1 MRLSRYQQ
9 VQAAAKAALH
19 IENAKRVRNGQHAV
33 TFVKVL
39 SGQAKRFHGTKFKLV
54 LQARS
59 VAGIQTFDV
68 DVWHRVQRT
77 ALGDIT
83 SNKFEMS
90 KFEDSDASFI
100 TRFEKSGEESGFHG
114 RLSMFGDMDS
124 GADGADMRQAARRRR
139 SRNAEAIEVLR
150 DLEVDSATCLL
161 DGIRPIF
168 VGPVHWT
175 HSRRSSEPCSPWA

>member
-1 MRLSRYQQ
+1 M
-9 VQAAAKAALH
+9 H

-83 SNKFEMS
+83 SNKFALS

-100 TRFEKSGEESGFHG
+100 TRFEKSGEDSGFHG
-114 RLSMFGDMDS
+114 RLSMFGDSMGGGYGGGQ
-124 GADGADMRQAARRRR
+124 GAAPAGGGGGTGGGMGGAPASTPPMHGG
-139 SRNAEAIEVLR
+139 
-150 DLEVDSATCLL
+150 
-161 DGIRPIF
+161 DGIDDDIPF
-168 VGPVHWT
+168 
-175 HSRRSSEPCSPWA
+175 

>member
-1 MRLSRYQQ
+1 M
-9 VQAAAKAALH
+9 QAAAKAALH

-77 ALGDIT
+77 ALGDVT
-83 SNKFEMS
+83 SNKFALS

-100 TRFEKSGEESGFHG
+100 TRFEKSGEDSGFHG
-114 RLSMFGDMDS
+114 RLSMFGDSMGG
-124 GADGADMRQAARRRR
+124 GADGGSGAKQ
-139 SRNAEAIEVLR
+139 
-150 DLEVDSATCLL
+150 ATCTCPPALAEWKCSQAEYNAIVSGERC
-161 DGIRPIF
+161 DYF
-168 VGPVHWT
+168 KT
-175 HSRRSSEPCSPWA
+175 HKFNS